1 MIRLAILVLAFFL
14 ALPVVAAPRD
24 DARALLDW
32 LHATRDNINRDGKA
46 KDKVALQRWR
56 REAQQKLNAWPD
68 NVAHAEYMNCRTA
81 LVDMVEFLDAYQR
94 KDYAWRERKGKHFR
108 KDLAD
113 CERAVAGKW

>member
-1 MIRLAILVLAFFL
+1 VKPIAAIIALLL
-14 ALPVVAAPRD
+14 ALPAAAAPRD

-32 LHATRDNINRDGKA
+32 LHAARDNINRDGKA
-46 KDKVALQRWR
+46 RDKVALQRWR

-68 NVAHAEYMNCRTA
+68 NAAHADYMNCRTA

-94 KDYAWRERKGKHFR
+94 KDYAWREWKGKHFR
-108 KDLAD
+108 QNLAD